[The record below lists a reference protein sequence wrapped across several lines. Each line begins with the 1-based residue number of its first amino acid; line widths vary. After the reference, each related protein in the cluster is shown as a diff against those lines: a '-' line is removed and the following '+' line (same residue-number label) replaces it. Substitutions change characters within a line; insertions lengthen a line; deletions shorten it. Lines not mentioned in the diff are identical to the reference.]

1 MSQLTDDPQTL
12 KTAALLTCYGF
23 DLSGLTPIKT
33 LERWLESYPI
43 LWIRLAVV
51 EALYQGR
58 YKSISVEQL
67 LKFWLK
73 RGHPLFHF
81 NQEFERL
88 ISHKLPQILLQSS
101 QKDDDRI
108 AVQVPPTLSDLPKQ
122 LSPPEVSTFSG
133 VHFSPPPQPLPVLT
147 PLESLFSQDRL
158 LPSEISAEII
168 TPEPELTTI
177 TDSPDLA
184 VLDDL
189 EWSEVPINS
198 WSATT
203 KSVLDQRGIHQFNP
217 QQERSPWFD
226 KLKMVLQQ
234 ELAQTA
240 L

>member
-1 MSQLTDDPQTL
+1 MPLTYDPQTL

-88 ISHKLPQILLQSS
+88 ISHKLPKILLQPSRH
-101 QKDDDRI
+101 DDEQISDR
-108 AVQVPPTLSDLPKQ
+108 VPPTLSDLPKQ
-122 LSPPEVSTFSG
+122 LAPSEVTIFSEAP
-133 VHFSPPPQPLPVLT
+133 FSPPPQPLTVLS
-147 PLESLFSQDRL
+147 PFKSLFTQDY
-158 LPSEISAEII
+158 PSLTEISAEII
-168 TPEPELTTI
+168 TPEPELTPI
-177 TDSPDLA
+177 TESSPDLA
-184 VLDDL
+184 VLDEL
-189 EWSEVPINS
+189 EWSEVAVES
-198 WSATT
+198 WSAET
-203 KSVLDQRGIHQFNP
+203 KSVLDQRTIHQFHP
-217 QQERSPWFD
+217 QRERSPWFD